1 MSEMNEKPFVPSF
14 NSLDGQFHLQ
24 YKVKN
29 ERGEMLSHSFFADP
43 TLEGLVAKVAR
54 AHIQSVRALH
64 RAKKMLK
71 D

>member
-1 MSEMNEKPFVPSF
+1 MDEKPFAPNF

-43 TLEGLVAKVAR
+43 SLEELVAKVAR
-54 AHIQSVRALH
+54 AHIESVRALH
-64 RAKKMLK
+64 RANKMLK